1 MVVGLFVYQQLF
13 GFQIKIFRFPYLMP
27 TQAVLFATWPSDLL
41 S

>member
-13 GFQIKIFRFPYLMP
+13 GFQIKVIWFPYFVL
-27 TQAVLFATWPSDLL
+27 TRAVLYATWPSNLL